1 MIPQRL
7 SVRNFLCYRE
17 DAPTLDF
24 SGIHVAC
31 LCGNNGHGKSALL
44 DAITWCLWG
53 EARSKSQDDLIS
65 YGAGE
70 CRVELDFSSRDTCY
84 RVIRSRSRGGTRR
97 RQGVT
102 DLQFQ
107 VIGGDSP
114 RAVTGNS
121 VRETQA
127 KIIQTVGMD
136 YDTFI
141 NSAFLLQGRADE
153 FTNKTPADRKAVLAK
168 IMGLETYDR
177 LQGSA
182 RDRLN
187 EATAAAA
194 EAAGALQRMRSDAEE
209 VGDPSILLAE
219 LQTHL
224 AALNSRL
231 LQQRHATEKLH
242 ATVEELQRQRDS
254 LTPLQDQIQQAIQ
267 DLSELQ
273 VSLDATG
280 GRVSQF
286 QSLIDEADSIR
297 DGVKALEQV
306 REQLDSMETAR
317 IELEQLTAR
326 KAITVRAIDVAKS
339 RLETV
344 AEQLERKVRSELL
357 PKAEA
362 EAELTLEM
370 DRVRSDFLELKAEE
384 TEIMAE
390 RQRLSAVSTAIGE
403 ANSAAERY
411 KTEGLELRSKLEL
424 LDRSNGHDPLCPL
437 CQTPLGDDGC
447 LRLAKSYRFEIEDK
461 RDLFRQNQARLESLQ
476 TKQTNM
482 ESGLARREDTLA
494 KATRTSQAGLSSL
507 ELRIQE
513 SRQAQQ
519 DLATAQTDLSRVT
532 DSLASGS
539 YAGQEYEDLRD
550 VDQKINALAY
560 DEQARQQSYGEI
572 QELQHFLDLNRQ
584 LGYAEDNLPLET
596 AALQRAQDMLERRQS
611 ELERLRLQHTAN
623 LEAVDQLPSLQTQ
636 LESSDSALKLLE
648 GQVRQA
654 TAKQGFLQGE
664 VERLEGI
671 RRDIAASSVRL
682 SALEEDQ
689 AVYREL
695 VGAFGRQGIQA
706 MLIETVLPRLE
717 EEANLLLGRMTDN
730 RMQVQLETQ
739 RDRRSGRGDPIETL
753 QINVTDELGPRA
765 YEMYSGGEAF
775 RVNLAL
781 RIGLSK
787 VLSQRMGAPLP
798 TLFID
803 EGFGSQD
810 AAGRERILDVIGAI
824 EADFDKII
832 VITHLEDLKDAFPVR
847 IEVQKGEFGSSFWL
861 S

>member
-121 VRETQA
+121 VRETQG

-187 EATAAAA
+187 EATAEAA

-209 VGDPSILLAE
+209 IGDPSILLAE
-219 LQTHL
+219 LQSHL
-224 AALNSRL
+224 AALNLRL
-231 LQQRHATEKLH
+231 LEQRHATEKLR

-254 LTPLQDQIQQAIQ
+254 LTPLQDQIQEAIQ

-273 VSLDATG
+273 VSLDATA
-280 GRVSQF
+280 GRVGQY
-286 QSLIDEADSIR
+286 QSLTEKADSIR
-297 DGVKALEQV
+297 DGVKALERA
-306 REQLDSMETAR
+306 REQFDSMETAR

-362 EAELTLEM
+362 ESELTLEM
-370 DRVRSDFLELKAEE
+370 DRVRADLIGLKAEE
-384 TEIMAE
+384 TEITAE

-403 ANSAAERY
+403 AHSAAERY

-447 LRLAKSYRFEIEDK
+447 LRLAKSYRIEIEDK

-494 KATRTSQAGLSSL
+494 KATLTSQAGLSSL

-532 DSLASGS
+532 DSLASSS

-550 VDQKINALAY
+550 VDQEINALAY
-560 DEQARQQSYGEI
+560 DELARQRSYGEI

-671 RRDIAASSVRL
+671 RRDIASSSVRL

>member
-84 RVIRSRSRGGTRR
+84 RAIRSRSRGGTRR

-187 EATAAAA
+187 ETTAAAA
-194 EAAGALQRMRSDAEE
+194 EAAGALQRMKSDAEE
-209 VGDPSILLAE
+209 AGDPSGLLAE

-224 AALNSRL
+224 AALNLRL
-231 LQQRHATEKLH
+231 LEQRHATEKLR
-242 ATVEELQRQRDS
+242 ATAEELQRQQDS
-254 LTPLQDQIQQAIQ
+254 LTPLQDQIQEAIQ

-280 GRVSQF
+280 GRVSQY
-286 QSLIDEADSIR
+286 QSLIAEADSIR
-297 DGVKALEQV
+297 DGVKALERA
-306 REQLDSMETAR
+306 RERFDSMETAR

-362 EAELTLEM
+362 EAELALELN
-370 DRVRSDFLELKAEE
+370 RVRSHLLELKAEE
-384 TEIMAE
+384 IEITAE

-411 KTEGLELRSKLEL
+411 KTEGLELRSKLAL
-424 LDRSNGHDPLCPL
+424 LDRSDGHDPLCPL

-447 LRLAKSYRFEIEDK
+447 FRLAKSYRVEIEDK
-461 RDLFRQNQARLESLQ
+461 RDLFRQNQGRLESLQ

-482 ESGLARREDTLA
+482 ESGLARREDALA
-494 KATRTSQAGLSSL
+494 KATRTSQAGLSSF

-519 DLATAQTDLSRVT
+519 DLATAQTDLSLVT
-532 DSLASGS
+532 DSLATGS

-572 QELQHFLDLNRQ
+572 QELQHFLDLDRQ

-611 ELERLRLQHTAN
+611 ELERLRLQHAAN

-717 EEANLLLGRMTDN
+717 EEANILLGRMTDN
-730 RMQVQLETQ
+730 GMQVQLETQ

-824 EADFDKII
+824 EGDFDKII

>member
-121 VRETQA
+121 VRETQG

-209 VGDPSILLAE
+209 IDDPSILLAE
-219 LQTHL
+219 LQSHL
-224 AALNSRL
+224 AALNLRL
-231 LQQRHATEKLH
+231 LEQRHATEKLR

-254 LTPLQDQIQQAIQ
+254 LTPLQDQIQEAIQ

-273 VSLDATG
+273 VSLDATA
-280 GRVSQF
+280 GRVGQY
-286 QSLIDEADSIR
+286 QSLIERADSIR
-297 DGVKALEQV
+297 DGVKAMERA
-306 REQLDSMETAR
+306 REQFDSMETAR

-357 PKAEA
+357 PKAGA
-362 EAELTLEM
+362 ESELTLEM
-370 DRVRSDFLELKAEE
+370 DRVRADLIGLKAEE
-384 TEIMAE
+384 TEITAE

-403 ANSAAERY
+403 AHSAAERY

-447 LRLAKSYRFEIEDK
+447 LRLAKSYRIEIEDK

-532 DSLASGS
+532 DSLASSS

-550 VDQKINALAY
+550 VDQKIYALAY

-611 ELERLRLQHTAN
+611 ELERLQLQHTAN

-636 LESSDSALKLLE
+636 LESSNSALKLLE

>member
-1 MIPQRL
+1 M
-7 SVRNFLCYRE
+7 
-17 DAPTLDF
+17 
-24 SGIHVAC
+24 
-31 LCGNNGHGKSALL
+31 
-44 DAITWCLWG
+44 
-53 EARSKSQDDLIS
+53 
-65 YGAGE
+65 
-70 CRVELDFSSRDTCY
+70 DFSSRDTYY

-194 EAAGALQRMRSDAEE
+194 EITGALQRMRSDAEE
-209 VGDPSILLAE
+209 AGDPTILLAE

-224 AALNSRL
+224 AALNFQL
-231 LQQRHATEKLH
+231 LEQRHATEELH
-242 ATVEELQRQRDS
+242 ATVEELQRRRDS
-254 LTPLQDQIQQAIQ
+254 LTPLQDQIQEAVQ

-280 GRVSQF
+280 GRVSQY
-286 QSLIDEADSIR
+286 QSLTDEADSIR
-297 DGVKALEQV
+297 DGVKALERV
-306 REQLDSMETAR
+306 REQFYSMETAR

-344 AEQLERKVRSELL
+344 AEQLERKVGSELQ

-370 DRVRSDFLELKAEE
+370 ERVPVASSGIGGRGDGDHGGTPAP
-384 TEIMAE
+384 
-390 RQRLSAVSTAIGE
+390 QRRSTAIGE

-411 KTEGLELRSKLEL
+411 KTEGWKFGRNWNCSIDQTAMTLSAHCARHLLETMVVSVWPNRTALK
-424 LDRSNGHDPLCPL
+424 
-437 CQTPLGDDGC
+437 
-447 LRLAKSYRFEIEDK
+447 IEDK
-461 RDLFRQNQARLESLQ
+461 RDLFRQNQARLESLK

-482 ESGLARREDTLA
+482 ESGLTRREDTLA
-494 KATRTSQAGLSSL
+494 KATRTSQLDLSSL

-532 DSLASGS
+532 DSLASGR

-572 QELQHFLDLNRQ
+572 QELQHFIDLDRQ

-596 AALQRAQDMLERRQS
+596 AALQRAHDMLERRQS
-611 ELERLRLQHTAN
+611 ELERLRLQHAAT

-636 LESSDSALKLLE
+636 LESSDSALTLLE
-648 GQVRQA
+648 GQVRHA

-664 VERLEGI
+664 VERLEWL
-671 RRDIAASSVRL
+671 RRDIATSSLRL

-824 EADFDKII
+824 EGDFDKII

>member
-194 EAAGALQRMRSDAEE
+194 EVTGALQRMRSDAEE
-209 VGDPSILLAE
+209 AGDPTILLAE

-224 AALNSRL
+224 AALNFQL
-231 LQQRHATEKLH
+231 LEQRHATEKLH
-242 ATVEELQRQRDS
+242 TTVEELQRQRDS
-254 LTPLQDQIQQAIQ
+254 LTPLQDQIQEAVQ

-280 GRVSQF
+280 GRVSQY
-286 QSLIDEADSIR
+286 QSLIDKADSIR
-297 DGVKALEQV
+297 DGVKALERA
-306 REQLDSMETAR
+306 REQFDSMETAR
-317 IELEQLTAR
+317 VESEQLTAR

-362 EAELTLEM
+362 ESELTLEM
-370 DRVRSDFLELKAEE
+370 DRIRADLIGLKAEE
-384 TEIMAE
+384 TEITAE

-403 ANSAAERY
+403 AHSAAERY

-447 LRLAKSYRFEIEDK
+447 LRLAKSYRVEIEDK

-494 KATRTSQAGLSSL
+494 KAARASQAGLSSL

-519 DLATAQTDLSRVT
+519 DLATAQTDLVRVSN
-532 DSLASGS
+532 SLVSGG
-539 YAGQEYEDLRD
+539 YARQEYEDLRD
-550 VDQKINALAY
+550 VDQKINTLAY

-611 ELERLRLQHTAN
+611 ELGRLRLQHAAN
-623 LEAVDQLPSLQTQ
+623 LEAVGQLPSLQTQ

-824 EADFDKII
+824 EGDFDKII

>member
-194 EAAGALQRMRSDAEE
+194 EAAGALQRMKSDAEE
-209 VGDPSILLAE
+209 AGDPSGLLAE

-224 AALNSRL
+224 AAHNLRL
-231 LQQRHATEKLH
+231 LDQRHATEKLH

-254 LTPLQDQIQQAIQ
+254 LPPLQDQIQEAVQ

-273 VSLDATG
+273 VSLDAAG
-280 GRVSQF
+280 GRVSQY
-286 QSLIDEADSIR
+286 QSLIDKADSIR
-297 DGVKALEQV
+297 DGVKALERA
-306 REQLDSMETAR
+306 REQFDSMETAR
-317 IELEQLTAR
+317 VESEQLTAR

-362 EAELTLEM
+362 ESELTLDM
-370 DRVRSDFLELKAEE
+370 DRIRADLIGLKAEE
-384 TEIMAE
+384 TEITAE

-403 ANSAAERY
+403 AHSAAERY

-447 LRLAKSYRFEIEDK
+447 LRLAKSYRVEIEDK

-494 KATRTSQAGLSSL
+494 KAARASQAGLSSL

-519 DLATAQTDLSRVT
+519 DLATAQTDLVRVSN
-532 DSLASGS
+532 SLVSGG
-539 YAGQEYEDLRD
+539 YARQEYEDLRD

-584 LGYAEDNLPLET
+584 LGYAEDNLPLEM

-611 ELERLRLQHTAN
+611 ELGRLRLQHAAN
-623 LEAVDQLPSLQTQ
+623 LEAVGQLPSLQTQ
-636 LESSDSALKLLE
+636 LESSDSALTLLE
-648 GQVRQA
+648 GQVRHA

-824 EADFDKII
+824 EGDFDKII

>member
-70 CRVELDFSSRDTCY
+70 CRVELDFSSRDTYY

-194 EAAGALQRMRSDAEE
+194 EVTGALQRMRSDAEE
-209 VGDPSILLAE
+209 AGDPSILLAE

-224 AALNSRL
+224 AALNFQL
-231 LQQRHATEKLH
+231 LEQRHATEKLH
-242 ATVEELQRQRDS
+242 TTVEELQRQRDS
-254 LTPLQDQIQQAIQ
+254 LTPLQDQIQEAVQ

-280 GRVSQF
+280 GRVSQY
-286 QSLIDEADSIR
+286 QSLTDEADSIR
-297 DGVKALEQV
+297 DGVKALERV
-306 REQLDSMETAR
+306 RKQFYSMETAR

-326 KAITVRAIDVAKS
+326 KAVTVRAIDVAKS

-344 AEQLERKVRSELL
+344 AEQLERKVGSELQ

-370 DRVRSDFLELKAEE
+370 ERVRSHLLGLEAEE
-384 TEIMAE
+384 TEITAE

-411 KTEGLELRSKLEL
+411 KTEGLEIRSKLEL

-447 LRLAKSYRFEIEDK
+447 LRLAKSYRVEIEDK
-461 RDLFRQNQARLESLQ
+461 RDLFRQNQARLESLK

-482 ESGLARREDTLA
+482 ESGLTRREDTLA

-572 QELQHFLDLNRQ
+572 QELQHFLDLDRQ

-596 AALQRAQDMLERRQS
+596 ASLQRAQDMLERRQS

-636 LESSDSALKLLE
+636 LESSDSALTLLE
-648 GQVRQA
+648 GQVRHA

-664 VERLEGI
+664 VERLEGL

-824 EADFDKII
+824 EGDFDKII

>member
-194 EAAGALQRMRSDAEE
+194 EAAGALQRMKSDAEE
-209 VGDPSILLAE
+209 AGDPSGLLAE

-224 AALNSRL
+224 AAHNLRL
-231 LQQRHATEKLH
+231 LDQRHATEKLH

-254 LTPLQDQIQQAIQ
+254 LPPLQDQIQEAVQ

-273 VSLDATG
+273 VSLDAAG
-280 GRVSQF
+280 GRVSQY
-286 QSLIDEADSIR
+286 QSLIDKADSIR
-297 DGVKALEQV
+297 DGVKALERA
-306 REQLDSMETAR
+306 REQFDSMETAR
-317 IELEQLTAR
+317 VESEQLTAR

-362 EAELTLEM
+362 ESELTLDM
-370 DRVRSDFLELKAEE
+370 DRIRADLIGLKAEE
-384 TEIMAE
+384 TEITAE

-403 ANSAAERY
+403 AHSAAERY

-447 LRLAKSYRFEIEDK
+447 LRLAKSYRVEIEDK

-494 KATRTSQAGLSSL
+494 KAARASQAGLSSL

-519 DLATAQTDLSRVT
+519 DLATAQTDLARVSN
-532 DSLASGS
+532 SLVSGG
-539 YAGQEYEDLRD
+539 YARQEYEDLRD
-550 VDQKINALAY
+550 VDQKINTLAY

-584 LGYAEDNLPLET
+584 LGYAEDNLPLEM

-611 ELERLRLQHTAN
+611 ELGRLRLQHAAN
-623 LEAVDQLPSLQTQ
+623 LEAVGQLPSLQTQ

-824 EADFDKII
+824 EGDFDKII

>member
-194 EAAGALQRMRSDAEE
+194 EAAGALQRMKSDAEE
-209 VGDPSILLAE
+209 AGDPSGLLAE

-224 AALNSRL
+224 AAHNLRL
-231 LQQRHATEKLH
+231 LDQRHATEKLH

-254 LTPLQDQIQQAIQ
+254 LPPLQDQIQEAVQ

-273 VSLDATG
+273 VSLDAAG
-280 GRVSQF
+280 GRVSQY
-286 QSLIDEADSIR
+286 QSLIDKADSIR
-297 DGVKALEQV
+297 DGVKALERA
-306 REQLDSMETAR
+306 REQFDSMETAR
-317 IELEQLTAR
+317 VESEQLTAR

-362 EAELTLEM
+362 ESELTLEM
-370 DRVRSDFLELKAEE
+370 DRIRADLIGLKAEE
-384 TEIMAE
+384 TEITAE

-403 ANSAAERY
+403 AHSAAERY

-447 LRLAKSYRFEIEDK
+447 LRLAKSYRVEIEDK

-494 KATRTSQAGLSSL
+494 KAARASQAGLSSL

-519 DLATAQTDLSRVT
+519 DLATAQTDLVRVSN
-532 DSLASGS
+532 SLVSGG
-539 YAGQEYEDLRD
+539 YARQEYEDLRD
-550 VDQKINALAY
+550 VDQKINTLAY

-611 ELERLRLQHTAN
+611 ELGRLRLQHAAN
-623 LEAVDQLPSLQTQ
+623 LEAVGQLPSLQTQ

-824 EADFDKII
+824 EGDFDKII

>member
-194 EAAGALQRMRSDAEE
+194 EAAGALQRMKSDAEE
-209 VGDPSILLAE
+209 AGDPSGLLAE

-224 AALNSRL
+224 AAHNLRL
-231 LQQRHATEKLH
+231 LDQRHATEKLH

-254 LTPLQDQIQQAIQ
+254 LPPLQDQIQEAVQ

-273 VSLDATG
+273 VSLDAAG
-280 GRVSQF
+280 GRVSQY
-286 QSLIDEADSIR
+286 QSLIDKADSIR
-297 DGVKALEQV
+297 DGVKALERA
-306 REQLDSMETAR
+306 REQFDSMETAR
-317 IELEQLTAR
+317 VESEQLTAR

-362 EAELTLEM
+362 ESELTLDM
-370 DRVRSDFLELKAEE
+370 DRIRADLIGLKAEE
-384 TEIMAE
+384 TEITAE

-403 ANSAAERY
+403 AHSAAERY

-447 LRLAKSYRFEIEDK
+447 LRLAKSYRVEIEDK

-494 KATRTSQAGLSSL
+494 KAARASQAGLSSL

-519 DLATAQTDLSRVT
+519 DLATAQTDLVRVSN
-532 DSLASGS
+532 SLVSGG
-539 YAGQEYEDLRD
+539 YARQEYEDLRD

-584 LGYAEDNLPLET
+584 LGYAEDNLPLEM

-611 ELERLRLQHTAN
+611 ELGRLRLQHAAN
-623 LEAVDQLPSLQTQ
+623 LEAVGQLPSLQTQ

-824 EADFDKII
+824 EGDFDKII

>member
-65 YGAGE
+65 YGSGE

-209 VGDPSILLAE
+209 AGDPSGLLAE
-219 LQTHL
+219 LQSHL
-224 AALNSRL
+224 AALNLRL
-231 LQQRHATEKLH
+231 LEQRHATEKLR
-242 ATVEELQRQRDS
+242 ALVEELQRQRDS
-254 LTPLQDQIQQAIQ
+254 LIPLQGQIQEAVQ

-280 GRVSQF
+280 GRVGQY
-286 QSLIDEADSIR
+286 QSLIDKADSIR
-297 DGVKALEQV
+297 DGVKALERA
-306 REQLDSMETAR
+306 REQFDSMETAR
-317 IELEQLTAR
+317 VESEQLTAR

-362 EAELTLEM
+362 ESELTLEM
-370 DRVRSDFLELKAEE
+370 DRIRADLIGLKAEE
-384 TEIMAE
+384 TEITAE

-424 LDRSNGHDPLCPL
+424 LDRSTGHDPLCPL

-447 LRLAKSYRFEIEDK
+447 LRLAKSYRVEIEDK

-494 KATRTSQAGLSSL
+494 KAARASQAGLSSL

-519 DLATAQTDLSRVT
+519 DLATAQTDLARVSN
-532 DSLASGS
+532 SLASGG
-539 YAGQEYEDLRD
+539 YARQDYEDLRD

-611 ELERLRLQHTAN
+611 ELERLRLQHAAN
-623 LEAVDQLPSLQTQ
+623 LEAVDHLPSLQTQ

-824 EADFDKII
+824 EGDFDKII

>member
-280 GRVSQF
+280 GRVSQY